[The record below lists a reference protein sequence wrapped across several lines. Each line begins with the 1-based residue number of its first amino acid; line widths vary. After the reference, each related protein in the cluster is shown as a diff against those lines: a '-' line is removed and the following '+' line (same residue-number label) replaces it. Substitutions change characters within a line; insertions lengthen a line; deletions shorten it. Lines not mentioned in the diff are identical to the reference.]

1 MERRE
6 MLADGF
12 RYLARTLPAMVAT
25 AGSLGF
31 LLRRPIG
38 DVVDRRAACFP
49 AQMEEVVQQTAIP
62 LPKED

>member
-6 MLADGF
+6 MLADGL
-12 RYLARTLPAMVAT
+12 RYLARMLPAMFAT
-25 AGSLGF
+25 AGSLGS

-38 DVVDRRAACFP
+38 AVVHHRAACIP
-49 AQMEEVVQQTAIP
+49 AQMKEVVQQTATP